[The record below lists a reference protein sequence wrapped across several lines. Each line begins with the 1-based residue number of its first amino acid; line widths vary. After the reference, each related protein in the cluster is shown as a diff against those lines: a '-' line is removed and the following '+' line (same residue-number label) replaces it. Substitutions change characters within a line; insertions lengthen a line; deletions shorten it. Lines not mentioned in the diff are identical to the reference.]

1 MRGDRKTKANREKL
15 RSHGE
20 VALVR
25 QGWHGSFELLAR
37 LSAGHQF
44 LFPPRITER
53 HLASSGSPSTQTM
66 ALKRK
71 AAGKG
76 SNVCYKKSRRGND
89 TIRTRLRLPTDFF
102 FKGVQEQDEQTND
115 ALDEGFMSDE
125 SGISDDAIVEFTDN
139 GAKRA
144 ESEARR
150 QWNYICDIQG
160 CGQRFNRPCRLE
172 SHMRTHTKERPFS
185 CPRYGCTKDFP
196 RKDHLQRHLK
206 NAHPDTE
213 LERGFVCDWEGCG
226 KSFTSSGRLQRHKD
240 VHESKFYCT
249 GYPPCNEHFR
259 KEKTLEAH
267 IKAQHLEVKP
277 FPCTYVDNEA
287 GERCKK
293 GYETEGALRK
303 HIVKIHADGKDENDR
318 YLCMTCIPP
327 GTAYETIQ
335 TDTGATM
342 NIPKEPLSFITKE
355 ELLAHSRDQHPPVCS
370 LCGVTFGNT
379 FNLKIHLE
387 SMHANPEDQ
396 PQYPCPK
403 QGCEKVFN
411 RQHNLNVHI
420 RCVHEQKAQFF
431 CTSECLKNSKHP
443 DLSNW
448 DGKNACGA
456 AFKAKSS
463 LDQHIRMHHLALPNR
478 KAMRKKAKANKA
490 APEPS
495 MLTLLTGV
503 GYEKGRDVQCVVHDC
518 EYRFY
523 MDRDLR
529 RHLRATHKWS
539 EELIE
544 EKILEREA
552 LAGGQFWIGGVED
565 PMFDS
570 SIPQTPAPYF
580 MDQGMPLI
588 GDGYKPIDPQLQLG
602 PLDQPFDWT
611 MFGQEEAEMDAAM
624 GLDKFPAVDVHDGMI
639 LDFLGPVDQ
648 FNH

>member
-1 MRGDRKTKANREKL
+1 
-15 RSHGE
+15 
-20 VALVR
+20 
-25 QGWHGSFELLAR
+25 
-37 LSAGHQF
+37 
-44 LFPPRITER
+44 
-53 HLASSGSPSTQTM
+53 M

-76 SNVCYKKSRRGND
+76 PIVSIKKRRRGNGPYP
-89 TIRTRLRLPTDFF
+89 ICIRLPTNFF
-102 FKGVQEQDEQTND
+102 SIGVEEQDEVIND
-115 ALDEGFMSDE
+115 VLDDGFVSDD
-125 SGISDDAIVEFTDN
+125 SGTSDDAIVEFTDN
-139 GAKRA
+139 GTKRA

-150 QWNYICDIQG
+150 QWNYICDFEG
-160 CGQRFNRPCRLE
+160 CRQRFNRPCRLE
-172 SHMRTHTKERPFS
+172 SHMRSHTKERPFS
-185 CPRYGCTKDFP
+185 CPHHGCTKDFP

-206 NAHPDTE
+206 NAHLDTE

-240 VHESKFYCT
+240 VHESKLYCT

-267 IKAQHLEVKP
+267 IKAHHLEVKP
-277 FPCTYVDNEA
+277 FPCTYVDNET

-327 GTAYETIQ
+327 GTAYDTIQ
-335 TDTGATM
+335 TETGALM
-342 NIPKEPLSFITKE
+342 NIPKEPLSFSTKE
-355 ELLAHSRDQHPPVCS
+355 ELLAHSRDQHPPICS
-370 LCGVTFGNT
+370 LCGVTFGMAH
-379 FNLKIHLE
+379 NLKTHLE
-387 SMHANPEDQ
+387 TTHANPEDQ

-403 QGCEKVFN
+403 PGCEKVFN

-420 RCVHEQKAQFF
+420 RCVHEQKAQYF
-431 CTSECLKNSKHP
+431 CTSECLKKSKHP

-463 LDQHIRMHHLALPNR
+463 LDQHIRTHHLALPNR
-478 KAMRKKAKANKA
+478 KAMRKKAKANKT

-495 MLTLLTGV
+495 MLTLLTGI
-503 GYEKGRDVQCVVHDC
+503 GYEKGRNVQCLVHDC
-518 EYRFY
+518 QYRFY

-552 LAGGQFWIGGVED
+552 LAGGQFWIGGMHE

-570 SIPQTPAPYF
+570 PQTPAPYSVDHA
-580 MDQGMPLI
+580 MQHI
-588 GDGYKPIDPQLQLG
+588 GEDYKLIDPQLQLG
-602 PLDQPFDWT
+602 PLDRPFDWD
-611 MFGQEEAEMDAAM
+611 MFGQEEVEMDAAM
-624 GLDKFPAVDVHDGMI
+624 GLDGFPAVDVHDGDSMM
-639 LDFLGPVDQ
+639 LEFLSPVKQ
-648 FNH
+648 YNL